1 MDYIYA
7 TEQPRIISW
16 ALPRHISDVFKREFI
31 SIPNLTYEVAESFN
45 ELPHIQKMVT
55 KQYNKTCRSLLPYM
69 YCKRF
74 YSGTIRFFMLCYDKR
89 KVKHREIN
97 AYRKDCFD

>member
-55 KQYNKTCRSLLPYM
+55 KQYNKTCRSLLPYVLQA
-69 YCKRF
+69 
-74 YSGTIRFFMLCYDKR
+74 FFIPAQSAFLC
-89 KVKHREIN
+89 N
-97 AYRKDCFD
+97 L